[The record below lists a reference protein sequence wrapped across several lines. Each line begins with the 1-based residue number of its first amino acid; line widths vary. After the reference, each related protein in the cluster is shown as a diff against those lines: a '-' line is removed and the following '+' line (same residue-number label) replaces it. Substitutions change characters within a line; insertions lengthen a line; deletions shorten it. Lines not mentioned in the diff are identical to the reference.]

1 MVNVDRMPPTLQH
14 LRRYAIARSLFKP
27 TTLRRAIERL
37 GFVQADPIRA
47 PARAQDLTLR
57 HRVVGYR
64 AGDLE
69 RRYPR
74 LGLEEDYFVNYGY
87 LLREHHR
94 LMHPRTPPRAWSR
107 TRAARAQEL
116 LAFIREQG
124 TAHPR
129 AVDRRFAHG
138 TIRNW
143 FGGATNATTRLLDEM
158 HYRGLLRVA
167 RRDSGTRVYALRSAE
182 PEPAACD
189 ADAVSA
195 RIDTLVDLIVRKYAP
210 LPGRSLAQ
218 LLRFLSGGVPQ
229 WSKHRAVSLERTK
242 QRLPCARID
251 GVDWYWP
258 AAETPASR
266 RWRVEPAVRLLTPF
280 DPVVWDRQRFELFWG
295 WQYRFEA
302 YTPAPKRKLG
312 YYALPLLWGEEVI
325 GWGNLNYAAG
335 SLQSSFGYLAGR
347 APREVAY
354 REALEAELERMR
366 MFLEPHRPELRSG
379 P

>member
-1 MVNVDRMPPTLQH
+1 MPPTLEQ

-27 TTLRRAIERL
+27 TTLGRAIRKL

-57 HRVVGYR
+57 HRVIGYR

-94 LMHPRTPPRAWSR
+94 LMHPRTAAKRWSPS
-107 TRAARAQEL
+107 RAARAQEL

-129 AVDRRFAHG
+129 VVDRRFEHG
-138 TIRNW
+138 KILNW

-167 RRDSGTRVYALRSAE
+167 RRDSGTRVYAPRE
-182 PEPAACD
+182 PEPAAAGGEIPVD
-189 ADAVSA
+189 E
-195 RIDTLVDLIVRKYAP
+195 RIDTLVDLIVGKYAP
-210 LPGRSLAQ
+210 LPARSLAQ
-218 LLRFLSGGVPQ
+218 LLRFLRGGIPQ
-229 WSKHRAVSLERTK
+229 WSRRRSASLERAK
-242 QRLPCARID
+242 RRLASIRLD
-251 GVDWYWP
+251 GIDWYWP
-258 AAETPASR
+258 AAEAPASR
-266 RWRVEPAVRLLTPF
+266 RWRVEPTVRLLTPF
-280 DPVVWDRQRFELFWG
+280 DPVVWDRHRFELFWG

-302 YTPAPKRKLG
+302 YTPAAKRKLG
-312 YYALPLLWGEEVI
+312 YYALPLLWGEQVI
-325 GWGNLNYAAG
+325 GWGNLNYIAG
-335 SLQSSFGYLAGR
+335 ALRSSFGYLAGR
-347 APREVAY
+347 APREAAFGA
-354 REALEAELERMR
+354 ALEAELERMR
-366 MFLEPHRPELRSG
+366 VFLSRAG
-379 P
+379 D

>member
-1 MVNVDRMPPTLQH
+1 MPPTLEQF
-14 LRRYAIARSLFKP
+14 RRYAIARSLFKP
-27 TTLRRAIERL
+27 TTLPRAIRKL

-74 LGLEEDYFVNYGY
+74 LPIEEDYFVNYGY

-94 LMHPRTPPRAWSR
+94 LMHPRTPPKRWSR
-107 TRAARAQEL
+107 SRAARAQEL

-129 AVDRRFAHG
+129 VVDRRFAHG
-138 TIRNW
+138 KILNW

-167 RRDSGTRVYALRSAE
+167 RRDSGTRVYAARSAD
-182 PEPAACD
+182 PELGSFDKA
-189 ADAVSA
+189 AVSA
-195 RIDTLVDLIVRKYAP
+195 RIDVLVDLIVRKYAP

-218 LLRFLSGGVPQ
+218 LLRFLGGGVPQ
-229 WSKHRAVSLERTK
+229 WSKHRAVSLERAK
-242 QRLPCARID
+242 QRLASAHID
-251 GVDWYWP
+251 GIDWYWP
-258 AAETPASR
+258 PAETPSSR
-266 RWRVEPAVRLLTPF
+266 RWRVEPEVRLLTPF

-312 YYALPLLWGEEVI
+312 YYALPLLWGEQLI
-325 GWGNLNYAAG
+325 GWGNLSYAAG
-335 SLQSSFGYLAGR
+335 SLQSSFGYVAGR
-347 APREVAY
+347 APREAAY
-354 REALEAELERMR
+354 RSALEVELERMR
-366 MFLEPHRPELRSG
+366 IFLEPRRSELREG